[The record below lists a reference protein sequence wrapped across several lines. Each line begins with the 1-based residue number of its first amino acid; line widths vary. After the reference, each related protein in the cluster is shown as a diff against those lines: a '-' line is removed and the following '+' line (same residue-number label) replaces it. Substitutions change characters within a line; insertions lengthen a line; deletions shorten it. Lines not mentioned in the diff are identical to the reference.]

1 MLSRTAGAPSL
12 PIKSEQDL
20 LWEQAVQQH
29 AAGEITDDHLLA
41 VARATGRSAQV
52 RAEIAQKFDAANARS
67 AANMPAERAASRAAA
82 APPEPDMT
90 SVDTLPGD
98 EPGTQRVWNPRSGQ
112 YDTVPKRGIRQT
124 VAPEPDPRIGSRWGG
139 GRPFSSTAERDEYYN
154 RPTLTPAQRQAM
166 IDAGA
171 SPEEIADAE
180 ASQADK
186 DARQAGM
193 GTHGGYAPVFINGRV
208 HMLPRAPT
216 PGPVALNDNGK
227 PIRGG
232 DDEYVY
238 ENLSDEGGA
247 PMRQPSSSDT
257 SALLDFGRGLSRGS
271 VSEQQPVPIG
281 SDGRPVVGGW
291 SPGTANA
298 ATGNASAGTMAANRD
313 VPPGLRRPDLE
324 ARGFKAMFM
333 EGPNGGEW
341 VYRMPETERNAAI
354 AKSNADRARRTTSRL
369 RVKAGVVGNAQY
381 DGADDNQLRELIAAN
396 REAQREQNE
405 TMWRARAMVRGGN
418 AVGAQALPG
427 LNDWQ
432 RQMLAGGPTPLAVD
446 AVGAQ
451 NAMRMMNAEALAGM
465 DPRRTQMQQEAREAQ
480 IDALPPE
487 QQTAISIR
495 RGEEM
500 GTGRSAGHV
509 QARWNYW
516 MNNFGPRPVQWREDN
531 FRQEME
537 GLGYKPAQIDAWI
550 DARRARAAAADA
562 PGPAAPPVPPFG
574 ALPGDAAF

>member
-12 PIKSEQDL
+12 PIKSEQDI

-90 SVDTLPGD
+90 SVDTLAGD

-112 YDTVPKRGIRQT
+112 YDTVPQRGMRQT
-124 VAPEPDPRIGSRWGG
+124 VAPDPDPSLGSRWGG
-139 GRPFSSTAERDEYYN
+139 GRPFGSTAERDEYYN

-166 IDAGA
+166 VAAGA

-186 DARQAGM
+186 DARQAGR
-193 GTHGGYAPVFINGRV
+193 GTHGGYAPVWINGRV

-216 PGPVALNDNGK
+216 PGPGDYANDPTMPGRERGTGDASAVHSFAQDMLDADIGDQL
-227 PIRGG
+227 PIPR
-232 DDEYVY
+232 
-238 ENLSDEGGA
+238 
-247 PMRQPSSSDT
+247 
-257 SALLDFGRGLSRGS
+257 
-271 VSEQQPVPIG
+271 G
-281 SDGRPVVGGW
+281 SDGLPVAPGFK
-291 SPGTANA
+291 PGTANA
-298 ATGNASAGTMAANRD
+298 ATDNATAGPLAKNRD

-324 ARGFKAMFM
+324 ARGYEAVYL

-341 VYRMPETERNAAI
+341 VYRMSADARGAANERYE
-354 AKSNADRARRTTSRL
+354 ADRARRTTSRL

-405 TMWRARAMVRGGN
+405 TMWRARTMLRGGN

-432 RQMLAGGPTPLAVD
+432 RQMIAGGPTPLAVD

-500 GTGRSAGHV
+500 GAGRSAGHV

-516 MNNFGPRPVQWREDN
+516 MNNFGPRPVAWREDN

-562 PGPAAPPVPPFG
+562 PGPASPPVPPFG
-574 ALPGDAAF
+574 AMPGDAAF